1 MILHLETKDRVDSL
15 SCTVDVTVQT
25 GWTTGQR
32 CEGSCCAHGNSW
44 WCSFC
49 ELETGSPPGR
59 CHFFSSEH
67 RSAGFSFRV
76 LGWVCSPTRD
86 AFSDFLDG
94 PCAAHACHGSHHSCS
109 FPSHS
114 DSRSTISRPCRLLCP
129 PYHQKSEVGKSGSCS
144 HRPLLEF
151 PWVGGCLEGANPR
164 TPAGE
169 YCW

>member
-94 PCAAHACHGSHHSCS
+94 PCAAPCLPWEPSLLLFS
-109 FPSHS
+109 FSLRFTVNYLQAVQTLVPFLSPKV
-114 DSRSTISRPCRLLCP
+114 RGRKVRFL
-129 PYHQKSEVGKSGSCS
+129 
-144 HRPLLEF
+144 F
-151 PWVGGCLEGANPR
+151 PQAS
-164 TPAGE
+164 A
-169 YCW
+169 